1 MISLENGEL
10 VFRFEEVHPHAVCK
24 VNFQRT
30 LRIPDDEKEYP
41 LPPGLGRF
49 EIQHID
55 DLAARLPQVLVR
67 RGGVV
72 MPMWQ
77 SEAMWLNFS
86 SRHTRADYPF
96 AIKISAGKIN
106 AITGEPWQEPLQ
118 REPQDYLVLPR
129 QPWLDGF
136 CEKKGI
142 IRQFVAAAL
151 GQGATVEEQIT
162 GQAVNGGLQIVACP
176 MKREVY
182 EKLHQHING
191 DVARCLQP
199 SPIHANS
206 LDMGFAAGGKMRQEL
221 YTDPYGLDAWDQQ
234 HPSRCFITV
243 LNAQSWQS
251 ITGTYPPTKP
261 PTMADYAKSGMP
273 WFDYYAAD
281 QKPLEGSSVLSRV
294 KSFAKLVR
302 PTTGKGEDLE
312 MMSSSFKI
320 LSVGP
325 NMRPVR
331 EPNQVR
337 EGLF

>member
-30 LRIPDDEKEYP
+30 LRIPDNEKEYP

-49 EIQHID
+49 ELQHID
-55 DLAARLPQVLVR
+55 DLAAKLPQVLVR
-67 RGGVV
+67 HGGVV

-77 SEAMWLNFS
+77 SEAMWLNFNG
-86 SRHTRADYPF
+86 RHTRADYPF

-136 CEKKGI
+136 CVKKGL

-151 GQGATVEEQIT
+151 GQGATVEEQIA
-162 GQAVNGGLQIVACP
+162 GQAVDGGLQIIAYP
-176 MKREVY
+176 MKREIY
-182 EKLHQHING
+182 EKLRRHITFNTPVHCHSG
-191 DVARCLQP
+191 PVH
-199 SPIHANS
+199 SKS
-206 LDMGFAAGGKMRQEL
+206 VDMGFAAGGQMRQEL
-221 YTDPYGLDAWDQQ
+221 YADPHGLDAWDQQ
-234 HPSRCFITV
+234 HSSRCFVTV

-261 PTMADYAKSGMP
+261 LTMADYAKSGMP

-281 QKPLEGSSVLSRV
+281 QKPLEGSNILSRV
-294 KSFAKLVR
+294 KSIAKFDR
-302 PTTGKGEDLE
+302 PTTDKGEDSEL
-312 MMSSSFKI
+312 MSSSLKI
-320 LSVGP
+320 FQLD
-325 NMRPVR
+325 RT
-331 EPNQVR
+331 
-337 EGLF
+337 

>member
-10 VFRFEEVHPHAVCK
+10 VFRFEEVHSDAVCK

-30 LRIPDDEKEYP
+30 LRIPDNEKEYP

-49 EIQHID
+49 ELQHID
-55 DLAARLPQVLVR
+55 DLAAKLPQVLVR

-77 SEAMWLNFS
+77 SEAMWLNFNG
-86 SRHTRADYPF
+86 RQTRADYPF

-136 CEKKGI
+136 CVKKGL
-142 IRQFVAAAL
+142 IRQFVAATL

-162 GQAVNGGLQIVACP
+162 GQAVNGGLQIIAYP
-176 MKREVY
+176 MKREIY
-182 EKLHQHING
+182 EKLHRHITFDVPNG
-191 DVARCLQP
+191 YRP
-199 SPIHANS
+199 SGLNAYS
-206 LDMGFAAGGKMRQEL
+206 VDMGFAAGGQMRQEL
-221 YTDPYGLDAWDQQ
+221 YADSYRLDAWDQQ
-234 HPSRCFITV
+234 HSSRCFVTV

-251 ITGTYPPTKP
+251 ITGTNPPTKP
-261 PTMADYAKSGMP
+261 PTMTDYANSGMP

-281 QKPLEGSSVLSRV
+281 QKPLEGSNILSRV
-294 KSFAKLVR
+294 KSFAKFGVL
-302 PTTGKGEDLE
+302 
-312 MMSSSFKI
+312 SSDKSVASETKSSPFHVV
-320 LSVGP
+320 SVGP
-325 NMRPVR
+325 DRRPIR